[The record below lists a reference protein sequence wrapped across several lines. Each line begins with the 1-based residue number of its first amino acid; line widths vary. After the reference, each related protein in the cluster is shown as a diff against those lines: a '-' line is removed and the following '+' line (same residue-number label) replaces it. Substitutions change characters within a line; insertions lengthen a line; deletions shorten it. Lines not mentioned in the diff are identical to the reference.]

1 MPRDG
6 GGTYTL
12 PAGNPVI
19 PGTIIETT
27 WANPTMNDIA
37 AALTD
42 SLSRTGSGGMIVPF
56 LNADGTVNLPGI
68 SWANQQNMGFYRPGL
83 DEMRVSVA
91 ANDKARW
98 TSDALNPMDVFVG
111 GFWVPVMNQGG
122 DYSPTGNWDFSGAA
136 SFIPGPMNPIYMRET
151 GATADEGNWILQ
163 ASGDKFILS
172 TADDASPEVAVED
185 AFYIERS
192 AAAVEFTQFMD
203 EIRVG
208 NSVSS
213 YLALRHNAAGP
224 SVIDSVNS
232 NQILM
237 LPNNVQATMLKLGN
251 AGAAIVPLGASAS
264 QNAGLQIGSTT
275 GGHQAGFLAYVAD
288 GARNWAT
295 FFGLHDNDVWGLSLN
310 AITSGNPP
318 FVVQSNG
325 ELLIDAVRG
334 GAARLYF
341 NAGVKLATE
350 LVGVNV
356 TGHYYSR
363 SGGGSLYLHEKAG
376 AAVDIAGLGQW
387 WVRDDQ
393 TPMFTTDAG
402 VDIELDA
409 VAPPA
414 GAFRGCKAYY
424 TGTFAYPRND
434 APGFASEAL
443 TPFNAEV
450 FDTDAIHNIA
460 VTNSR
465 FVVPA
470 GVTKIRIEAGV
481 TFALHNAGGLHFRI
495 RRNGITNLDAD
506 PGQVGG
512 SEFHTTHASFGS
524 GQNVGY
530 AIDTGVLSCI
540 AGDYYELMGLWQAG
554 GPFSSLAGEA
564 WLSFEV
570 LQ

>member
-172 TADDASPEVAVED
+172 TADDASPGVSVED

-192 AAAVEFTQFMD
+192 AAVVDFTQFMD

-376 AAVDIAGLGQW
+376 AAVDIAGLGQY

-402 VDIELDA
+402 VDIELLPTGA
-409 VAPPA
+409 VAA
-414 GAFRGCKAYY
+414 KVVGCKVYNTVAQSI
-424 TGTFAYPRND
+424 PD
-434 APGFASEAL
+434 
-443 TPFNAEV
+443 NAETV
-450 FDTDAIHNIA
+450 VNFGGEAYDTGGFHSTPNSRITIQANNTRCRFTGQIVWPPNGSSFRRLEVRKNGINNGAIDDDMTTFFTQVYASAANASVPNLGMQFDTGIINADA
-460 VTNSR
+460 T
-465 FVVPA
+465 
-470 GVTKIRIEAGV
+470 
-481 TFALHNAGGLHFRI
+481 
-495 RRNGITNLDAD
+495 
-506 PGQVGG
+506 
-512 SEFHTTHASFGS
+512 
-524 GQNVGY
+524 
-530 AIDTGVLSCI
+530 
-540 AGDYYELMGLWQAG
+540 DY
-554 GPFSSLAGEA
+554 
-564 WLSFEV
+564 FEV
-570 LQ
+570 VVYHDAGPALSLVDEQNWFQLEVFTT